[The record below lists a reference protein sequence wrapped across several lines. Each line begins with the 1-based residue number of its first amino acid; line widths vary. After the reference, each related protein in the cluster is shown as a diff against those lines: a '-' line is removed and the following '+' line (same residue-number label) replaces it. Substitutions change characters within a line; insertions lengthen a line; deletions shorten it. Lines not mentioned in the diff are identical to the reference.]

1 MKKVLTIIG
10 IVLGAG
16 IAMWLLGSLL
26 LIGGLYFISK
36 SAKVEINTDIAKYQ
50 DYIGEN
56 AQEEYKNKWG
66 MDESIFPEKITTDMN
81 VEDYKMVYYNTLLIP
96 N

>member
-1 MKKVLTIIG
+1 MKKVLMITG

-56 AQEEYKNKWG
+56 ALEEYKKN
-66 MDESIFPEKITTDMN
+66 
-81 VEDYKMVYYNTLLIP
+81 
-96 N
+96 

>member
-56 AQEEYKNKWG
+56 ALEEYKKN
-66 MDESIFPEKITTDMN
+66 
-81 VEDYKMVYYNTLLIP
+81 
-96 N
+96 

>member
-56 AQEEYKNKWG
+56 TLEEYKKN
-66 MDESIFPEKITTDMN
+66 
-81 VEDYKMVYYNTLLIP
+81 
-96 N
+96 